1 MYIDDLY
8 DKSIKKMK
16 NIAKLKKMDL
26 HIHSLHLKIIFVQK
40 RYRRYERIWKVY
52 K

>member
-16 NIAKLKKMDL
+16 NIAKLKKDGFTYSFPC
-26 HIHSLHLKIIFVQK
+26 I
-40 RYRRYERIWKVY
+40 
-52 K
+52 

>member
-16 NIAKLKKMDL
+16 NIAKLKKW
-26 HIHSLHLKIIFVQK
+26 IYIFIPLHLKIIFVQK
-40 RYRRYERIWKVY
+40 KI
-52 K
+52 